1 MPNQR
6 RSKTEKTGTSLT
18 GKGTIHVLLTMDM
31 RRWIHENSL
40 RKFLALRYSDEYSYF
55 LQGLRDKIDNSKFI
69 FDNETRQL
77 EQIGNDLNVFGT
89 YVYENLFMPTYKLM
103 DNAPTTFHSVTE
115 DSSKS
120 DVFREQWNEWPVKR
134 IRLSRG
140 GTITVKLEQKI
151 EKNIHLVDVATKVL
165 GLEIIEPE
173 KAEEELPEA
182 LADEQ
187 KFDQWVKRYAPLRR
201 KPRGIQWMI
210 ADEVVRQ
217 FLDSINLN
225 EMNLDKA
232 KEVAI
237 QRHPHLQ
244 KNPDEKLALAWYDK
258 KYPTNGFFLNIN
270 PSGKEAPSLRDR
282 YIIFEFSN
290 ISDPK
295 KPAVPLTP
303 TEIKQNPIYCKNI
316 SSMLEGVAINIYGT
330 ETELANYKSEKAV
343 EFLDRQDLATWEN
356 ELCLLTLDNGLVY
369 YTDQSKILFSNRD
382 VEHGEYWSSIIR
394 GIEHL
399 MEIRV
404 QTQMVARE
412 TSEKLAQTV
421 DFNRILGNNEPSQKS
436 REIEALEKRIRQFGV
451 DKSYLARMAG
461 YLRNWS
467 SPVSI
472 SKADF
477 AEAKFESWLG
487 ASHIERML
495 DSTDK
500 NMQDINAFLSHY
512 DDTQLQ
518 LDSQSTND
526 MTLLMTVAFSLITVL
541 LSFLSL
547 PSFIAD
553 LGRGEIPTL
562 IPGFNILIAHTLAY
576 IGISLAIIS
585 FVLALT
591 GATISSMR
599 IWNAWRQRGRGL
611 FRKR

>member
-1 MPNQR
+1 
-6 RSKTEKTGTSLT
+6 
-18 GKGTIHVLLTMDM
+18 
-31 RRWIHENSL
+31 
-40 RKFLALRYSDEYSYF
+40 
-55 LQGLRDKIDNSKFI
+55 
-69 FDNETRQL
+69 
-77 EQIGNDLNVFGT
+77 
-89 YVYENLFMPTYKLM
+89 
-103 DNAPTTFHSVTE
+103 
-115 DSSKS
+115 
-120 DVFREQWNEWPVKR
+120 
-134 IRLSRG
+134 
-140 GTITVKLEQKI
+140 
-151 EKNIHLVDVATKVL
+151 
-165 GLEIIEPE
+165 
-173 KAEEELPEA
+173 
-182 LADEQ
+182 
-187 KFDQWVKRYAPLRR
+187 
-201 KPRGIQWMI
+201 
-210 ADEVVRQ
+210 
-217 FLDSINLN
+217 
-225 EMNLDKA
+225 
-232 KEVAI
+232 
-237 QRHPHLQ
+237 
-244 KNPDEKLALAWYDK
+244 
-258 KYPTNGFFLNIN
+258 
-270 PSGKEAPSLRDR
+270 
-282 YIIFEFSN
+282 
-290 ISDPK
+290 
-295 KPAVPLTP
+295 
-303 TEIKQNPIYCKNI
+303 
-316 SSMLEGVAINIYGT
+316 MLEGVAIKINGT
-330 ETELANYKSEKAV
+330 KTELANYKSEKAV

-451 DKSYLARMAG
+451 DISYLARMAG

-487 ASHIERML
+487 ASHTERML

-518 LDSQSTND
+518 LDSQSTSD

-553 LGRGEIPTL
+553 LGREEIPTL
-562 IPGFNILIAHTLAY
+562 IHGFNIDIAHILAY
-576 IGISLAIIS
+576 IGISLAVVS

-591 GATISSMR
+591 GATISSLR

-611 FRKR
+611 FSRH